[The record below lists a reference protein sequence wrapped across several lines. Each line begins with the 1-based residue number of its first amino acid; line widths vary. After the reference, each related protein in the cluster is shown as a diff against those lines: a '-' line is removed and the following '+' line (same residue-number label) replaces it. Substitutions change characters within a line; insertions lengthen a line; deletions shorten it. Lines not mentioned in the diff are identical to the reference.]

1 MKKLLGIL
9 VLSLLWCNIS
19 FANASWRIESFT
31 QWLYDNG
38 HHQYLNLNPDAAS
51 YRATAKN
58 KKDTLVNLHM
68 THVSKSTA
76 EANAMAA
83 CERAFKTQGK
93 EMQKACYID
102 SVVEVNPCKTEPK
115 YSQAWYYN
123 KCHKFRGTTNLKIK
137 LNKKKRNIA
146 YHSNPNRDTLLYYL
160 WDYAYRAR
168 DWYEVK
174 PSKKPYEFKFNL
186 IEDKFVKKQMKT
198 KGIMSYLYFQ
208 DGHIL
213 IDEISPKERL
223 GEFINNETKF
233 YSMSMSKSVVSY
245 ILGHA
250 ICGGY
255 IDGVDARIN
264 DWPLIENTLYH
275 NQKLIDFLNMSAG
288 DQKYINEFKYD
299 GAATGKLLAHL
310 NYSFEDAT
318 ISMTAALLKDSV
330 KSKSIYNYNGFV
342 TQLIINYIKYKTGDD
357 YKKLLNKVFA
367 DKVKIKY
374 SIYPTFSRREAD
386 NQGNLHPNLNISRY
400 DWLRIAK
407 AVMDD
412 YQNDTCVGKYLKE
425 IYDRRIP
432 KNYNKEKNEPH
443 FNRTKSYG
451 GQFHMDYPGLKDRV
465 VFGFGGY
472 GGNAILIDVENSR
485 IVVLNSLHYNN
496 KRFKYSHTKLL
507 IDPIKN
513 GK

>member
-1 MKKLLGIL
+1 MKKLLGIV
-9 VLSLLWCNIS
+9 VLGLLWCNIS
-19 FANASWRIESFT
+19 FADQDYRIKSFT
-31 QWLYDNG
+31 QWLYKNG
-38 HHQYLNLNPDAAS
+38 HNQYLE
-51 YRATAKN
+51 
-58 KKDTLVNLHM
+58 KDSDGRL
-68 THVSKSTA
+68 
-76 EANAMAA
+76 
-83 CERAFKTQGK
+83 Q
-93 EMQKACYID
+93 
-102 SVVEVNPCKTEPK
+102 
-115 YSQAWYYN
+115 
-123 KCHKFRGTTNLKIK
+123 TNLKIR
-137 LNKKKRNIA
+137 LNKKKRPLD
-146 YHSNPNRDTLLYYL
+146 YQSNPNRDTLLYYL
-160 WDYAYRAR
+160 WDQAYGAR
-168 DWYEVK
+168 IWYEVK

-233 YSMSMSKSVVSY
+233 YSLSMSKSVVSY

-250 ICGGY
+250 ICDGY
-255 IDGVDARIN
+255 IDGVDARVN
-264 DWPLIENTLYH
+264 DWPIIKDSLYH
-275 NQKLIDFLNMSAG
+275 DQKLIDFLNMSTG
-288 DQKYINEFKYD
+288 DQKYINEYTSQH
-299 GAATGKLLAHL
+299 GTLLGTS
-310 NYSFEDAT
+310 YGFEDNT
-318 ISMTAALLKDSV
+318 ISMTMSLFFKGSV
-330 KSKSIYNYNGFV
+330 KSKSSYNYNGFV
-342 TQLIINYIKYKTGDD
+342 TQLIINYIKHKTGDD
-357 YKKLLNKVFA
+357 YEKLLNKIFA

-374 SIYPTFSRREAD
+374 SILPTFSGGTG
-386 NQGNLHPNLNISRY
+386 QGTLHPNLNASRY

-407 AVMDD
+407 AIMDD

-425 IYDRRIP
+425 IHKRRIP
-432 KNYNKEKNEPH
+432 KNYGGHKKEPE

-472 GGNAILIDVENSR
+472 GGNAILIDVEKSR

-496 KRFKYSHTKLL
+496 KKFKYSVKKLL

>member
-19 FANASWRIESFT
+19 FANQEYRIKSFT
-31 QWLYDNG
+31 QWLYKNG
-38 HHQYLNLNPDAAS
+38 HNQYLE
-51 YRATAKN
+51 
-58 KKDTLVNLHM
+58 KDSDGRL
-68 THVSKSTA
+68 
-76 EANAMAA
+76 
-83 CERAFKTQGK
+83 Q
-93 EMQKACYID
+93 
-102 SVVEVNPCKTEPK
+102 
-115 YSQAWYYN
+115 
-123 KCHKFRGTTNLKIK
+123 TNLKIR
-137 LNKKKRNIA
+137 LNKKKRPLD
-146 YHSNPNRDTLLYYL
+146 YQSNPNRDTLLYYL
-160 WDYAYRAR
+160 WDQAYAPRNWAYA
-168 DWYEVK
+168 YEVK

-233 YSMSMSKSVVSY
+233 YSLSMSKSVVSY

-250 ICGGY
+250 ICDGY
-255 IDGVDARIN
+255 IDGVDARVN
-264 DWPLIENTLYH
+264 DWPIIKDSLYH
-275 NQKLIDFLNMSAG
+275 DQKLIDFLNMSTG
-288 DQKYINEFKYD
+288 DQKYIDEFKD
-299 GAATGKLLAHL
+299 GTSAFAYEG
-310 NYSFEDAT
+310 NS
-318 ISMTAALLKDSV
+318 ISMTMSLFFKGSV
-330 KSKSIYNYNGFV
+330 KSKSSYNYNGFV
-342 TQLIINYIKYKTGDD
+342 TQLIINYIKHKTGDD
-357 YKKLLNKVFA
+357 YEKLLNKIFA

-374 SIYPTFSRREAD
+374 SILPTFSGGSG
-386 NQGNLHPNLNISRY
+386 QGNLHPNLSASRY

-407 AVMDD
+407 AIMDD

-425 IYDRRIP
+425 IHKRRIP
-432 KNYNKEKNEPH
+432 KNYGGHKKEPE

-472 GGNAILIDVENSR
+472 GGNAILIDVEKSR

-496 KRFKYSHTKLL
+496 KKFKYSVKKLL
-507 IDPIKN
+507 IDPIKK

>member
-9 VLSLLWCNIS
+9 VLGLLWCNIS
-19 FANASWRIESFT
+19 FAYGEKYRIKNFT
-31 QWLYDNG
+31 RWLYENG
-38 HHQYLNLNPDAAS
+38 HNQYLE
-51 YRATAKN
+51 
-58 KKDTLVNLHM
+58 KDSDGRL
-68 THVSKSTA
+68 
-76 EANAMAA
+76 
-83 CERAFKTQGK
+83 Q
-93 EMQKACYID
+93 
-102 SVVEVNPCKTEPK
+102 
-115 YSQAWYYN
+115 
-123 KCHKFRGTTNLKIK
+123 TNLKKIR
-137 LNKKKRNIA
+137 LNKKKRPLD
-146 YHSNPNRDTLLYYL
+146 YQSNPNRDTLLYYL
-160 WDYAYRAR
+160 WDQAYGAR
-168 DWYEVK
+168 IWYEVK

-198 KGIMSYLYFQ
+198 KAIMSYLYFQ

-233 YSMSMSKSVVSY
+233 YSLSMSKSVVSY

-250 ICGGY
+250 ICDGY
-255 IDGVDARIN
+255 IDGVDARVN
-264 DWPLIENTLYH
+264 DWPIIKDSLYH
-275 NQKLIDFLNMSAG
+275 DQKLIDFLNMSTG
-288 DQKYINEFKYD
+288 DQKYIDE
-299 GAATGKLLAHL
+299 
-310 NYSFEDAT
+310 FEDGTSALGPYEDNA
-318 ISMTAALLKDSV
+318 ISVTMSLFFKDSV
-330 KSKSIYNYNGFV
+330 KSKSLYNYNGFV
-342 TQLIINYIKYKTGDD
+342 TQLIINYIKHKTGDD
-357 YKKLLNKVFA
+357 YEKLLNKIFA

-374 SIYPTFSRREAD
+374 SILPTFGGGTG
-386 NQGNLHPNLNISRY
+386 QGKLHPNLNASRY

-407 AVMDD
+407 AIMDD

-425 IYDRRIP
+425 IHKRRIP
-432 KNYNKEKNEPH
+432 KNYGGHKKEPE

-472 GGNAILIDVENSR
+472 GGNAILIDVEKSR

-496 KRFKYSHTKLL
+496 KRFKYSVKKLL